1 MKKKVING
9 ENERSGRKA
18 ESKQKKYGMK
28 ISEAASN
35 EMAIMYEMAAAI
47 MAKYRNQ
54 RKGEIGVSM
63 KTSGAWRQW
72 RKMALSKSMK

>member
-1 MKKKVING
+1 
-9 ENERSGRKA
+9 
-18 ESKQKKYGMK
+18 MK
-28 ISEAASN
+28 ISKAASN

-72 RKMALSKSMK
+72 RNNGEIENNEMKAKRHQWRLAA